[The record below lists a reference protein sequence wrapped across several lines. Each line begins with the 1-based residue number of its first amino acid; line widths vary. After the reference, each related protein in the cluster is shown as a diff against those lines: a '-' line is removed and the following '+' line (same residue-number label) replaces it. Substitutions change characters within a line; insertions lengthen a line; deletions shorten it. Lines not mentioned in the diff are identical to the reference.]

1 MSERKWT
8 DEQRQSIDARDGSLL
23 ISAAAGSGKTAV
35 LIERIIQLITDE
47 QNPVDVDRL
56 LVVTYTRAAAAELRQ
71 RLSTALSKKMAEDPE
86 NRRYQRQQMLLPRA
100 YISTVHGFCARIL
113 QEYAAQTDLPMGFRV
128 AEENQTSL
136 LAAQAMEEVLEENY
150 RRRDPAFM
158 ALANQLN
165 SGRND
170 YALRGAIEGAY
181 TFMQAQP
188 NPDRWLQQQ
197 IDAYAAVTPLEQ
209 TPWMQPIL
217 THIDMLLEY
226 AAHLWKKACDA
237 CVEGNV
243 VAYIDHLEGEC
254 RQISHLR
261 EWLPTASYAELQA
274 TLGGFTFE
282 ALPRMSTKDPV
293 ELAIKKEVQT
303 LRNEG
308 KKVVELGASFV
319 DSTES
324 QCRDDLARMAPLVD
338 ALGRLVREYTARFTA
353 LKRQDKL
360 LDYNDLEHETLRLLV
375 DPVTDAPTPL
385 AGELS
390 RRFAHIMV
398 DEYQDTNAAQEA
410 LFTALSRKEKN
421 LFFVGDVKQSIY
433 GFRQAMP
440 FLFTKRR
447 GAYGSYEKG
456 AVDYSATI
464 TLKNNFRSRAGVTD
478 TTNFIFRQLM
488 NECFGGVTYDADDEL
503 KCSATYPD
511 AHRPAEWMLL
521 DKQAADAEGISAV
534 QMEARQIAHRIR
546 EMMADT
552 PISVGED
559 GFRPMEYKDVCILL
573 RSRTHFSTY
582 IQELAAMGIPAAA
595 DKSGGFLTTPEVRT
609 AMSLLRVIDNPLRE
623 VELTA
628 VMLSP
633 LFGFT
638 ADDLAA
644 LRVAFGRYLPLYVAV
659 EKMAAEG
666 EDADLAARCG
676 LFLACL
682 RRLRVLAVSLPADG
696 LLEAVY
702 RETDM
707 EAVFAARSGGRQRV
721 ANLHQLDRI
730 ARGFEQGGFRG
741 LSAFVR
747 YMDRLEEQ
755 GKDLGGGDTL
765 GQDGVRL
772 MTVHSSKGLEF
783 PVVFLARLGSKGE
796 REDSG
801 PKLLFHHT
809 TGIGMKLTDHEEGE
823 QHLPLPYRGVLCAR
837 QLDEAAEELRVWY
850 VALTRAKEKLVLVY
864 TAKDPRAV
872 IAKAETRLTDAPR
885 LMPAVVLR
893 ASCPGDLLLTAS
905 LRHKD
910 FVPYRQSAAV
920 TTLSSEQAM
929 AVTLYDTVAPLAP
942 ASAALAAAE
951 DTALTATLRERM
963 AYTYPYAPLLEVP
976 AMLAASRLSH
986 QKLSRQHVAQT
997 PPAFLQEE
1005 GLTPAQK
1012 GTALHTFMQY
1022 ADFAAAAADPMAE
1035 AGRLLTEGFL
1045 TAQQAAVLS
1054 EEKLRRFFGGDLYRR
1069 LAAAEET
1076 WREYHYILDVPAGS
1090 LNPDLPADMAAE
1102 TVVVQGIADCVFR
1115 EGDHLVL
1122 VDYKTD
1128 KVSAADELIDRYR
1141 SQMLFYKQALETIF
1155 GLPVTEMLLYSFALG
1170 KTVEVKV

>member
-1 MSERKWT
+1 MGERKWT
-8 DEQRQSIDARDGSLL
+8 DEQRWSMDARGGSLL

-35 LIERIIQLITDE
+35 LVERIIQLITDKE
-47 QNPVDVDRL
+47 HPVDVDRL

-71 RLSTALSKKMAEDPE
+71 RLSNALAKKMVEDPG
-86 NRRYQRQQMLLPRA
+86 NQRYQKQQMLLPRA
-100 YISTVHGFCARIL
+100 YISTVHGFCARVL
-113 QEYAAQTDLPMGFRV
+113 QEYAAQTDLPMGFCV
-128 AEENQTSL
+128 AEDTQTSL
-136 LAAQAMEEVLEENY
+136 LAAQAMDEVLEENY

-170 YALRGAIEGAY
+170 SDLRTAIEKAY

-188 NPDRWLQQQ
+188 NPERWLQKQ
-197 IDAYAAVTPLEQ
+197 IDAYWAVKPLEE
-209 TPWMQPIL
+209 TDWMQPIL
-217 THIDMLLEY
+217 THMDMLLEY
-226 AAHLWKKACDA
+226 AVHLWKKACDL
-237 CVEGNV
+237 CTGGNI
-243 VAYIDHLEGEC
+243 VAYIDHLEGEY

-274 TLGGFTFE
+274 TLSGFAFE
-282 ALPRMSTKDPV
+282 GLPRMSTKDPV
-293 ELAIKKEVQT
+293 ANEVKTEAQA

-308 KKVVELGASFV
+308 KKLVALCSSFV
-319 DSTES
+319 DSTEAE
-324 QCRDDLARMAPLVD
+324 CRDDLAQMAPLVD
-338 ALGRLVREYTARFTA
+338 ALGCLVREYTARFTA
-353 LKRQDKL
+353 LKRQEKL

-375 DPVTDAPTPL
+375 DSATDTPTLL

-398 DEYQDTNAAQEA
+398 DEYQDTNAAQDA
-410 LFTALSRKEKN
+410 LFTALSRNEEN

-447 GAYGSYEKG
+447 D
-456 AVDYSATI
+456 DYKTYKQEDTEYPATI

-478 TTNFIFRQLM
+478 TVNFLFRQLM
-488 NECFGGVTYDADDEL
+488 NPRFGGVTYGEMDEL
-503 KCSATYPD
+503 KCSATYPAAD
-511 AHRPAEWMLL
+511 RPTEWMLL
-521 DKQAADAEGISAV
+521 DTRAAEEAGITPV

-546 EMMADT
+546 EMMQDT
-552 PISVGED
+552 PVSVGED
-559 GFRPMEYKDVCILL
+559 GFRPMEYKDVCVLL
-573 RSRTHFSTY
+573 RSRTHLATY
-582 IQELAAMGIPAAA
+582 VKELAAMGIPAAA
-595 DKSGGFLTTPEVRT
+595 DKSASFLTTPEVRT
-609 AMSLLRVIDNPLRE
+609 ALSLLRVIDNPLRE

-644 LRVAFGRYLPLYVAV
+644 IRVAFGRYLPLYVAA
-659 EKMAAEG
+659 EKMATEG
-666 EDADLAARCG
+666 EDADLSAHCA
-676 LFLACL
+676 LLISCL
-682 RRLRVLAVSLPADG
+682 RRLRVLAVSLPADS

-707 EAVFAARSGGRQRV
+707 EAVFAARSNGRQRV
-721 ANLHQLDRI
+721 ANLHRLDRV

-755 GKDLGGGDTL
+755 GKDLEAGDTL

-796 REDSG
+796 KEDSG
-801 PKLLFHHT
+801 PKLLFHHQ
-809 TGIGMKLTDHEEGE
+809 TGIGMKLTDHAEGE
-823 QHLPLPYRGVLCAR
+823 QHLPLPYRGVLCDR
-837 QLDEAAEELRVWY
+837 KLDEAAEELRVWY
-850 VALTRAKEKLVLVY
+850 VALTRAKEKLVMVY
-864 TAKDPRAV
+864 ATQDPLAA
-872 IAKAETRLTDAPR
+872 IAKAESRLADSPQ

-893 ASCPGDLLLTAS
+893 ASCPGDMLLTAS

-910 FVPYRQSAAV
+910 FIPYRQSTGIA
-920 TTLSSEQAM
+920 TLPSEQGLS
-929 AVTLYDTVAPLAP
+929 VTLYDTVAPLA
-942 ASAALAAAE
+942 ATAAELMAAE
-951 DTALTATLRERM
+951 DTALTDTLRRRM
-963 AYTYPYAPLLEVP
+963 GYTYPYAPLLGVP
-976 AMLAASRLSH
+976 AMLAASQLSH
-986 QKLSRQHVAQT
+986 EKLSRQYVAHN
-997 PPAFLQEE
+997 PPAFLQKE
-1005 GLTPAQK
+1005 GMTAAQK

-1035 AGRLLTEGFL
+1035 AQRLLKEGFL
-1045 TAQQAAVLS
+1045 TAQQIAVLS
-1054 EEKLRRFFGGDLYRR
+1054 EDTLRHFFGGDLYRR
-1069 LAAAEET
+1069 MTAADDT

-1115 EGDHLVL
+1115 EDDHLIL

-1128 KVSAADELIDRYR
+1128 KVDTAAELSDRYR

-1170 KTVEVKV
+1170 TTVEVK